1 MNVVLDNNALIA
13 LLNPKASRDMKA
25 RLKGLLKSVED
36 SKGLVLIP
44 TPVLIEYLSHTP
56 ERELRRKL
64 IDGLR
69 TSRWVAIAA
78 FDEVAAEE
86 CAIMETSARLTGDKR
101 APLPPSAP
109 YQSVKVDRQIVAI
122 AKVRKAL
129 LVTGDDRALSVA
141 TWAKVR
147 AMKVEALPIPES
159 ERQLQLVGVAPAS
172 TTESPPRAR
181 PRARAASAA
190 PLSTEAGGDGA

>member
-13 LLNPKASRDMKA
+13 LLNPKASRDMKS
-25 RLKGLLKSVED
+25 RLKGLLKEVED

-44 TPVLIEYLSHTP
+44 TPVLTEYLSRTP
-56 ERELRRKL
+56 ERDLRRKL
-64 IDGLR
+64 MDGLR

-101 APLPPSAP
+101 TPLPATAH

-129 LVTGDDRALSVA
+129 LVTGDDGALSVA
-141 TWAKVR
+141 TWANVR
-147 AMKVEALPIPES
+147 AVKVEALPIPES
-159 ERQLQLVGVAPAS
+159 ERQLHLVGVAPPS
-172 TTESPPRAR
+172 TTASKSGVRSR
-181 PRARAASAA
+181 NRAASA
-190 PLSTEAGGDGA
+190 PLSTEAGGETNA